1 VAGQNSTECAATG
14 FELTCLRAFAGIIGD
29 LAGETRILKALRAQ
43 MFMQFSSIDDA
54 ISEIHDGR
62 MVIIVDDEDREN
74 EGDLVCAAEKATP
87 EIVNFMAR
95 HARGLI
101 CLPLT
106 EERCDE
112 LHLTTQVADNT
123 SYLGT
128 AFTVSIDARKG
139 VTTGISAADRATTI
153 QAAVDPQTRPQ
164 DLARPGHV
172 FPLRAKK
179 GGVLVRPGQTEASVD
194 IARMAGLYPAGVICE
209 IMNEDGTMAR
219 LPELTEFAALH
230 NLKMITVADLVRY
243 RISKETLVKRAVETD
258 LPTVYGRFRAVAFEN
273 VINGDVHLA
282 MVMGNVRTEEPVLVR
297 VHTENVTC
305 DMFGSLIDDTGFQL
319 HAALEKI
326 AAAGRGVVL
335 YLRQREHSLDL
346 VNQLRTYAVMQ
357 ERNVGKREASLET
370 GYGSD
375 RDYGVGAQILHD
387 LGLRRIQ
394 LLTNHPPK
402 VAALE
407 GFELEVVGNIPLGQP
422 AHLKDS
428 SGEQKP
434 ENKEQRI

>member
-1 VAGQNSTECAATG
+1 MSFASIEEAA
-14 FELTCLRAFAGIIGD
+14 A
-29 LAGETRILKALRAQ
+29 
-43 MFMQFSSIDDA
+43 
-54 ISEIHDGR
+54 EIREGR
-62 MVIIVDDEDREN
+62 MIIIVDDEDREN
-74 EGDLVCAAEKATP
+74 EGDLVCAAEKVTP
-87 EIVNFMAR
+87 EIINFMAR

-123 SYLGT
+123 SCHGT

-139 VTTGISAADRATTI
+139 VTTGISASDRATTI
-153 QAAVDPQTRPQ
+153 LVAVDEQTRPQ
-164 DLARPGHV
+164 DLARPGHI

-194 IARMAGLYPAGVICE
+194 LSRIAGLYPAGVICE
-209 IMNEDGTMAR
+209 IMNDDGTMAR
-219 LPELTEFAALH
+219 LPELEEFAATH
-230 NLKMITVADLVRY
+230 KMKMIRVADLVRY
-243 RISKETLVKRAVETD
+243 RISKEMLVRRVVESE
-258 LPTVYGRFRAVAFEN
+258 LPTVYGKFRAVAYEN

-282 MVMGNVRTEEPVLVR
+282 MVMGDVSNGSQISDLRSEQTTQKPAISNLRSESADLRSEDPDPVLVR

-319 HAALEKI
+319 HTALEKI

-346 VNQLRTYAVMQ
+346 VHQLRTYSLMQ
-357 ERNVGKREASLET
+357 ERGLRKRDASVET
-370 GYGSD
+370 GYGLN
-375 RDYGVGAQILHD
+375 RDYGIGAQILHD
-387 LGLRRIQ
+387 LGLRRIV

-407 GFELEVVGNIPLGQP
+407 GFELEVVGNVYLGQP
-422 AHLKDS
+422 AHLND
-428 SGEQKP
+428 P
-434 ENKEQRI
+434 EAPLDFRKARL

>member
-1 VAGQNSTECAATG
+1 MPFASIEDAAADI
-14 FELTCLRAFAGIIGD
+14 R
-29 LAGETRILKALRAQ
+29 
-43 MFMQFSSIDDA
+43 
-54 ISEIHDGR
+54 DGR
-62 MVIIVDDEDREN
+62 MIIIVDDEDREN

-87 EIVNFMAR
+87 EVINFMAR

-123 SYLGT
+123 SFLGT
-128 AFTVSIDARKG
+128 AFTVSIDGRKG
-139 VTTGISAADRATTI
+139 VSTGISASDRATTI
-153 QAAVDPQTRPQ
+153 LTAVDPQTRPS
-164 DLARPGHV
+164 DLARPGHI
-172 FPLRAKK
+172 FPLRAKN

-194 IARMAGLYPAGVICE
+194 IARIAGLYPAGVICE

-219 LPELTEFAALH
+219 LPELREFAALH
-230 NLKMITVADLVRY
+230 QLKMITVADLVRY
-243 RISKETLVKRAVETD
+243 RISKEALVRRIVETD
-258 LPTVYGRFRAVAFEN
+258 LPSIYGRFRAIAYEN

-282 MVMGNVRTEEPVLVR
+282 MVMGNVETSEPVLVR

-326 AAAGRGVVL
+326 SAAGQGVVL

-357 ERNVGKREASLET
+357 ERGLTKQEASLET
-370 GYGSD
+370 NYGID

-387 LGLRRIQ
+387 LGLRRIL

-407 GFELEVVGNIPLGQP
+407 GFELEVAGNVPLGEP
-422 AHLKDS
+422 EPLKEPVAERKS
-428 SGEQKP
+428 LSRE
-434 ENKEQRI
+434 EKEQRT